1 MKKTVDTM
9 KCIKIISI
17 TVIFTLIAMSLSS
30 CIMLHHKFDSIDK
43 TNVTGIEIYDL
54 RDDYYH
60 NVGFYELMDPVYTL
74 SPEQYA
80 DFLDTL
86 TELEFT
92 KGVVLIA
99 ANDPIL
105 HYSSTMTVKINHSDG
120 SFETVSPHGYA
131 ERYDP
136 VEDDIY
142 SWDYGSCD
150 DAKWELLLKSVVP
163 EEIYNSEPKDPYG
176 TFSYNEALSSAI
188 ASGSNI
194 RTSGFVN
201 GAGVDYSNYSG
212 DPLSWYSVE
221 DILMRAKDECTLEYV
236 HAKLYIDREEY
247 VYCLEFTGKSEK
259 ECIYINKSLAT
270 ILAVKIPITDACTEN
285 GTK

>member
-1 MKKTVDTM
+1 MKF
-9 KCIKIISI
+9 IKIISI
-17 TVIFTLIAMSLSS
+17 IVIFTLIATSLSS
-30 CIMLHHKFDSIDK
+30 CIILHHKFDDIDK

-54 RDDYYH
+54 RDDYLH
-60 NVGFYELMDPVYTL
+60 DAGFYELIDPVYTL

-92 KGVVLIA
+92 TALLLIA

-105 HYSSTMTVKINHSDG
+105 HYGSTMVIKINHSNG

-131 ERYDP
+131 EQYDP
-136 VEDDIY
+136 DEDDVY
-142 SWDYGSCD
+142 AWDYGSCD
-150 DAKWELLLKSVVP
+150 DALWELLLKSVVP
-163 EEIYNSEPKDPYG
+163 EEIYNSKPNDPYE

-201 GAGVDYSNYSG
+201 SEGYDYSSYSG
-212 DPLSWYSVE
+212 EPLSWYSVE
-221 DILMRAKDECTLEYV
+221 DILMRAKEECTIEYE
-236 HAKLYIDREEY
+236 HAKLYIDKEQY
-247 VYCLEFTGKSEK
+247 VYCLEFTSQSEK
-259 ECIYINKSLAT
+259 ECIYINRSLAT
-270 ILAVKIPITDACTEN
+270 ILAVKNPITDVVCEAALN
-285 GTK
+285 

>member
-1 MKKTVDTM
+1 MKF
-9 KCIKIISI
+9 IKIISI
-17 TVIFTLIAMSLSS
+17 IVIFTLIATSLSS
-30 CIMLHHKFDSIDK
+30 CIILHHKFDDIDK

-54 RDDYYH
+54 RDDYLH
-60 NVGFYELMDPVYTL
+60 SRGFYELMDPVYTL

-92 KGVVLIA
+92 TALLLIA

-105 HYSSTMTVKINHSDG
+105 HYGSTLTVKINHSDG

-131 ERYDP
+131 EQYDP
-136 VEDDIY
+136 DEDDVY
-142 SWDYGSCD
+142 AWDYGSCD
-150 DAKWELLLKSVVP
+150 DALWELLLKSVVP
-163 EEIYNSEPKDPYG
+163 EEIYNSKPNDPYE

-201 GAGVDYSNYSG
+201 SEGYDYSSYSG
-212 DPLSWYSVE
+212 EPLSWYSVE
-221 DILMRAKDECTLEYV
+221 DILMRAKEECTIEYE
-236 HAKLYIDREEY
+236 HAKLYIDKEQY
-247 VYCLEFTGKSEK
+247 VYCLEFTSQSEK
-259 ECIYINKSLAT
+259 ECIYINRSLAT
-270 ILAVKIPITDACTEN
+270 ILAVKNPITDVVCEAALN
-285 GTK
+285 

>member
-1 MKKTVDTM
+1 MKFV
-9 KCIKIISI
+9 KIISI
-17 TVIFTLIAMSLSS
+17 IVIFTLIATSLSS
-30 CIMLHHKFDSIDK
+30 CIIIHYKFDDIDK

-60 NVGFYELMDPVYTL
+60 DVGFYELMDPVYTL

-92 KGVVLIA
+92 TALLIIA

-105 HYSSTMTVKINHSDG
+105 HYGSTMVIKINHSNG

-131 ERYDP
+131 EQYDP
-136 VEDDIY
+136 DEDDVY
-142 SWDYGSCD
+142 AWDYGSCD
-150 DAKWELLLKSVVP
+150 DALWELLLKSVVP
-163 EEIYNSEPKDPYG
+163 EEIYNSKPNDPYE

-194 RTSGFVN
+194 RTLGFVN
-201 GAGVDYSNYSG
+201 SEGYDYSSYSG
-212 DPLSWYSVE
+212 EPLSWYSVE
-221 DILMRAKDECTLEYV
+221 DILMRAKEECTIEYE

-247 VYCLEFTGKSEK
+247 VYCLEFTSQSEK
-259 ECIYINKSLAT
+259 ECIYINRSLAT
-270 ILAVKIPITDACTEN
+270 ILAVKNPITDVVSEAALN
-285 GTK
+285 